1 MSPTEKALRIQT
13 LKLKQTFAI
22 QWYSIGIAICLVA
35 VIFAVAH
42 DTPYD
47 RRVSGALS
55 AFYLSSAGMQP
66 WLVNHVFP
74 FSMALS
80 VTRSAFVRAT
90 MVIIAAE
97 AVLAGVGLTV
107 LSRVEHAT
115 DGWFVHMR
123 LIDLPHIHQ
132 DNAFTQALVY
142 GVPMAA
148 LSSMT
153 AFIAAVFRTFGQI
166 GLWVLAVGMAVLG
179 ALVVVLLTLTH
190 SVGAF
195 ADFFSSQPMLAD
207 LAVYPLVLVVLFGG
221 GWAVLMK
228 RARV

>member
-1 MSPTEKALRIQT
+1 VSPTEKALRIQT

-22 QWYSIGIAICLVA
+22 QWYSIGIAITLVA
-35 VIFAVAH
+35 VIFAVAGS
-42 DTPYD
+42 TYD
-47 RRVSGALS
+47 QRTTGALS

-80 VTRSAFVRAT
+80 VTRAAFIRAT
-90 MVIIAAE
+90 MVIVAAE

-107 LSRVEHAT
+107 LNRIEHAT
-115 DGWFVHMR
+115 DGWWVHMR
-123 LIDLPHIHQ
+123 LIDLPHVHQ

-148 LSSMT
+148 VSSVM
-153 AFIAAVFRTFGQI
+153 AFIAAVFRTFGQF
-166 GLWVLAVGMAVLG
+166 GLWVFAVGMAVL
-179 ALVVVLLTLTH
+179 ASLVIIILTLTH
-190 SVGAF
+190 TFGDVTHFF
-195 ADFFSSQPMLAD
+195 ASQPMLAD
-207 LAVYPLVLVVLFGG
+207 FALYPLVLVLLFGS
-221 GWAVLMK
+221 GWVVMMR